1 MILRTAGFLC
11 VTYAESCVNATAA
24 YTFLCKMLGEYLL
37 VGYQDQE
44 YVISDGCVG
53 GVGPRTI
60 ILGIAKLAPQLR
72 EKSSR
77 IRPPIQNSQPVH
89 LNDGGSNKGEDGG
102 AFISLPFSLLLS
114 WTLSWSQLCK
124 F

>member
-1 MILRTAGFLC
+1 
-11 VTYAESCVNATAA
+11 
-24 YTFLCKMLGEYLL
+24 MLGEYLL

-89 LNDGGSNKGEDGG
+89 LNDGGSNKVKMVVLSSHYL
-102 AFISLPFSLLLS
+102 SLCYCLGHFPGLNFVSS
-114 WTLSWSQLCK
+114 DTLV
-124 F
+124 